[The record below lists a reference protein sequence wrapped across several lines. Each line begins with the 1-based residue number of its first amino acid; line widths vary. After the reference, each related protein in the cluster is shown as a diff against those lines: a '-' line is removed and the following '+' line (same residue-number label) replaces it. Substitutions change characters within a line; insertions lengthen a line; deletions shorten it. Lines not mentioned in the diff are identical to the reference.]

1 MATGEG
7 PFDEWLSCERA
18 RYAELASVA
27 CERLAEL
34 QAKQGR
40 WNARSKR
47 GSKLLAWSRGMKR
60 ITAS

>member
-1 MATGEG
+1 MRRSAR
-7 PFDEWLSCERA
+7 PRSPDARSERA